1 MKLTDVLTP
10 SFRALGR
17 QLGLKVELF
26 EGRLIAIAPL
36 WRRAFSTESLFC
48 RALVACG
55 YLTERQMKRA
65 AWRYRLGTTRQG
77 GVIFWQIDQE
87 DVICD
92 GKVMYYRPD
101 CHRDKERHPTW
112 VSTLL
117 CRRRRWADAER
128 LSTRHCFFG
137 LHLLGHTEI
146 TESTER
152 LRTDKGHTDCTDDTD
167 LLYGRYAQNLSKND
181 IKNTIGSMASTERLR
196 TDKGHTDYT
205 DDTDILYGRYAQNL
219 SKNDIKNTIG
229 SKASTERLRTDKG
242 HTDCT
247 DDTDILYGR
256 YAQNQNKNDNK
267 NIIGSNDTDLY
278 IGRYAQNQNKNDM
291 KNHIGSKDTDSMVV
305 LSSSKWK
312 QKLNGQYHATQHTY
326 TGKPVCVVES
336 EKSAVI
342 LSEWYPQYVWMATG
356 GMGNVQPERFRGLR
370 GQRVILFPDTD
381 TDGTAY
387 RRWYEAAQ
395 VVMQQPFWEESPPIR
410 VSPVLELHASPEQKE
425 AKIDL
430 VDFLFDPP

>member
-1 MKLTDVLTP
+1 MKLSDVLTP

-26 EGRLIAIAPL
+26 EGRLVAIAPL

-65 AWRYRLGTTRQG
+65 AWRYRLGITRQG

-117 CRRRRWADAER
+117 CRRRQWADADR

-146 TESTER
+146 DINVTQKAR
-152 LRTDKGHTDCTDDTD
+152 KPQKNLGHTDCTDDTD
-167 LLYGRYAQNLSKND
+167 YK
-181 IKNTIGSMASTERLR
+181 KT
-196 TDKGHTDYT
+196 
-205 DDTDILYGRYAQNL
+205 
-219 SKNDIKNTIG
+219 
-229 SKASTERLRTDKG
+229 
-242 HTDCT
+242 
-247 DDTDILYGR
+247 
-256 YAQNQNKNDNK
+256 
-267 NIIGSNDTDLY
+267 
-278 IGRYAQNQNKNDM
+278 
-291 KNHIGSKDTDSMVV
+291 
-305 LSSSKWK
+305 
-312 QKLNGQYHATQHTY
+312 
-326 TGKPVCVVES
+326 VCVVES

-387 RRWYEAAQ
+387 RRWHDAAQ

-410 VSPVLELHASPEQKE
+410 VSPVLELHATPEQKV

>member
-1 MKLTDVLTP
+1 MKLSDVLTP

-26 EGRLIAIAPL
+26 EGRLVAIAPL

-65 AWRYRLGTTRQG
+65 AWRYRLGITRQG

-117 CRRRRWADAER
+117 CRRRQWADADR

-146 TESTER
+146 DINVTQKARNRWSSESSGESSLSDIAESRQRKTTVKPQKY
-152 LRTDKGHTDCTDDTD
+152 LGHTDDTD
-167 LLYGRYAQNLSKND
+167 S
-181 IKNTIGSMASTERLR
+181 
-196 TDKGHTDYT
+196 TDYKKT
-205 DDTDILYGRYAQNL
+205 
-219 SKNDIKNTIG
+219 
-229 SKASTERLRTDKG
+229 
-242 HTDCT
+242 
-247 DDTDILYGR
+247 
-256 YAQNQNKNDNK
+256 
-267 NIIGSNDTDLY
+267 
-278 IGRYAQNQNKNDM
+278 
-291 KNHIGSKDTDSMVV
+291 
-305 LSSSKWK
+305 
-312 QKLNGQYHATQHTY
+312 
-326 TGKPVCVVES
+326 VCVVES

-342 LSEWYPQYVWMATG
+342 LSEWFPQYVWMATG

-395 VVMQQPFWEESPPIR
+395 VVMRQPFWEESPPIR
-410 VSPVLELHASPEQKE
+410 VSPVLEQHATPEQKE

>member
-10 SFRALGR
+10 SFRSLGR

-26 EGRLIAIAPL
+26 EGRLVAIAPL

-65 AWRYRLGTTRQG
+65 AWRYRLGITRQG

-101 CHRDKERHPTW
+101 CHRDKEQHPTW

-117 CRRRRWADAER
+117 CRRRQWPDAER

-137 LHLLGHTEI
+137 LHLLPHTEI
-146 TESTER
+146 TESTEIY
-152 LRTDKGHTDCTDDTD
+152 GHTDFTDDTD
-167 LLYGRYAQNLSKND
+167 YK
-181 IKNTIGSMASTERLR
+181 KT
-196 TDKGHTDYT
+196 
-205 DDTDILYGRYAQNL
+205 
-219 SKNDIKNTIG
+219 
-229 SKASTERLRTDKG
+229 
-242 HTDCT
+242 
-247 DDTDILYGR
+247 
-256 YAQNQNKNDNK
+256 
-267 NIIGSNDTDLY
+267 
-278 IGRYAQNQNKNDM
+278 
-291 KNHIGSKDTDSMVV
+291 
-305 LSSSKWK
+305 
-312 QKLNGQYHATQHTY
+312 
-326 TGKPVCVVES
+326 VCVVES

-356 GMGNVQPERFRGLR
+356 GMGNVQPDRFRGLR

-381 TDGTAY
+381 PDGTAY

-395 VVMQQPFWEESPPIR
+395 LVMQQPFWEESPPIR
-410 VSPVLELHASPEQKE
+410 VSPVLEQHASPEQKE

>member
-1 MKLTDVLTP
+1 MKLSDVLTP

-26 EGRLIAIAPL
+26 EGRLVAIAPL

-65 AWRYRLGTTRQG
+65 AWRYRLGITRQG

-117 CRRRRWADAER
+117 CRRRQWADADR

-146 TESTER
+146 NINVTQKARNRWSSESSGESSLSDIAESRQRKTTVKP
-152 LRTDKGHTDCTDDTD
+152 LKNLGHTDCTDDTD
-167 LLYGRYAQNLSKND
+167 YK
-181 IKNTIGSMASTERLR
+181 KT
-196 TDKGHTDYT
+196 
-205 DDTDILYGRYAQNL
+205 
-219 SKNDIKNTIG
+219 
-229 SKASTERLRTDKG
+229 
-242 HTDCT
+242 
-247 DDTDILYGR
+247 
-256 YAQNQNKNDNK
+256 
-267 NIIGSNDTDLY
+267 
-278 IGRYAQNQNKNDM
+278 
-291 KNHIGSKDTDSMVV
+291 
-305 LSSSKWK
+305 
-312 QKLNGQYHATQHTY
+312 
-326 TGKPVCVVES
+326 VCVVES

-342 LSEWYPQYVWMATG
+342 LSEWFPQYVWMATG

-381 TDGTAY
+381 ADGTAY

-410 VSPVLELHASPEQKE
+410 VSPVLEQHATPEQKV